1 VELVYGYTTWLLRGR
16 LPLWGT
22 AIAYVVFSAL
32 MYGAIVLRDWLVD
45 RWRVR
50 RGGQTPQQA
59 RQAEAT
65 SQASA

>member
-1 VELVYGYTTWLLRGR
+1 VELVYGYTTWVIRGR

-22 AIAYVVFSAL
+22 AIAYVVFCVL
-32 MYGAIVLRDWLVD
+32 MYCAIVLRDRLVD

-50 RGGQTPQQA
+50 RGGQTTQQS